1 MSEFSM
7 LAKSLK
13 GLYAK
18 NKVTLEKLNT
28 MLSEGKITDKEFSFI
43 TGEKEA

>member
-13 GLYAK
+13 GLYEK
-18 NKVTLEKLNT
+18 KSPVVTLEKLNT
-28 MLSEGKITDKEFSFI
+28 MLSEGKITDKEFNYIIS
-43 TGEKEA
+43 E

>member
-1 MSEFSM
+1 MENYSI

-13 GLYAK
+13 GLYEK
-18 NKVTLEKLNT
+18 KSPKVTLEKLNE

-43 TGEKEA
+43 TGE